1 MTNQT
6 QETRPFDYAASIMH
20 GIRSSEIETFK
31 TRDNIFNEILS
42 TFDGKPVRI
51 YQVGAIETFSDKF
64 RVFSGWSDLVW
75 GKYIKEHG
83 GELKI
88 MDIDLDH
95 LAHSAFAAQ
104 SLGYQ
109 VQLCYGDGAEE
120 ILSQDYDI
128 YYLDGSN
135 DPQETLDQY
144 EKIKDKD
151 AVVIIDDYDIKGTL
165 INEDEIENIVKHEL
179 FNGVTVIDQRRAR

>member
-1 MTNQT
+1 
-6 QETRPFDYAASIMH
+6 MH
-20 GIRSSEIETFK
+20 GIRSSEIDTFQ

-95 LAHSAFAAQ
+95 LATLPLPPRALVIRFR
-104 SLGYQ
+104 
-109 VQLCYGDGAEE
+109 LCYGDGAEE

-165 INEDEIENIVKHEL
+165 INEDENREY
-179 FNGVTVIDQRRAR
+179 R